1 MEGGKEMKQVGNELF
16 SQYDISIKKFQYSRS
31 NYYLDTKQGQL
42 LLRKTLIPRE
52 QIMFVHEVTG
62 QLIDRGFNE
71 ISKIYTTKKQVPYG
85 NYLDKNFILQAYDKI
100 SEIDF
105 ADIGELKAIIE
116 VLAKFH
122 VAATHIHSKVRSVEG
137 AGFKNI
143 HEYFQKRVTDG
154 RKMKK
159 KITKMSQKTKFEIMF
174 LEDYKA
180 YEELQYKA
188 LELVKPESAHRLIEK
203 AKRNKTIL
211 HNEFTYH
218 AVGKLEDG
226 SYKIANLD
234 NCTYSIQ
241 LLDLSNVLTK
251 IMQKNQWDL
260 VLLDQLIESYTK
272 ISHLEEEEIRILKA
286 MLIFPEKYASICF
299 KYMTSKHRNNYSMF
313 EHKWENMLVYKE
325 DQLKTAHEII
335 KYL

>member
-31 NYYLDTKQGQL
+31 NYYLDSKQGQL
-42 LLRKTLIPRE
+42 LLRKTLIPRD

-211 HNEFTYH
+211 HNEFT
-218 AVGKLEDG
+218 
-226 SYKIANLD
+226 
-234 NCTYSIQ
+234 
-241 LLDLSNVLTK
+241 
-251 IMQKNQWDL
+251 
-260 VLLDQLIESYTK
+260 
-272 ISHLEEEEIRILKA
+272 
-286 MLIFPEKYASICF
+286 
-299 KYMTSKHRNNYSMF
+299 
-313 EHKWENMLVYKE
+313 
-325 DQLKTAHEII
+325 
-335 KYL
+335 

>member
-1 MEGGKEMKQVGNELF
+1 MKQVGNELF

-62 QLIDRGFNE
+62 QLINRGFNE
-71 ISKIYTTKKQVPYG
+71 INKIYMTKKQVPYG
-85 NYLDKNFILQAYDKI
+85 NYLDKNFILQAYDKV

-159 KITKMSQKTKFEIMF
+159 KIMKMSQKTKFEIMF

-313 EHKWENMLVYKE
+313 DHKWENMLVYKE

>member
-1 MEGGKEMKQVGNELF
+1 MKQVGNELF

-71 ISKIYTTKKQVPYG
+71 ISKIYMAKKQIPYG
-85 NYLDKNFILQAYDKI
+85 NYLDKNFILQDYDKI

-105 ADIGELKAIIE
+105 TDTGELKAIIE
-116 VLAKFH
+116 VLARFH
-122 VAATHIHSKVRSVEG
+122 VAATHIHSKVRSVESV
-137 AGFKNI
+137 GFKNI

-154 RKMKK
+154 KKMKK
-159 KITKMSQKTKFEIMF
+159 KIAKISQKTKFEIMF
-174 LEDYKA
+174 LDDYKA

-218 AVGKLEDG
+218 AVGKLDDG
-226 SYKIANLD
+226 SYKIANID

-251 IMQKNQWDL
+251 IMQKNQWDII
-260 VLLDQLIESYTK
+260 LLNQLIESYIK
-272 ISHLEEEEIRILKA
+272 IAHLEEEEIRILKA

-313 EHKWENMLVYKE
+313 DHKWENMLVYKE
-325 DQLKTAHEII
+325 DQLKTAYEII
-335 KYL
+335 NYL

>member
-42 LLRKTLIPRE
+42 LLRKTLIPRD

-218 AVGKLEDG
+218 AVGRLEDG
-226 SYKIANLD
+226 NYKISNLD

-251 IMQKNQWDL
+251 IMQKNHWDIS
-260 VLLDQLIESYTK
+260 LLDQLIESYTS
-272 ISHLEEEEIRILKA
+272 IHHLDEEEIRILKA

-299 KYMTSKHRNNYSMF
+299 KYVTSKHRNNYSMF
-313 EHKWENMLVYKE
+313 DHKWENMLVYKE
-325 DQLKTAHEII
+325 EQLKTAYEII
-335 KYL
+335 THL

>member
-1 MEGGKEMKQVGNELF
+1 MKQVGNELF

-62 QLIDRGFNE
+62 QLINRGFNE
-71 ISKIYTTKKQVPYG
+71 INKIYMTKKQVPYG
-85 NYLDKNFILQAYDKI
+85 NYLDKNFILQAYDKV

-122 VAATHIHSKVRSVEG
+122 VAATHIHSKVRFVEG

-159 KITKMSQKTKFEIMF
+159 KIMKMSQKTKFEIMF

-313 EHKWENMLVYKE
+313 DHKWENMLVYKE